1 MLDDDKGTAMHPHI
15 TPFTPEYSNELLRR
29 VQDLYHEDIKHY
41 YPQLKLE
48 KLLDLLEH
56 TEYLFELYL
65 DSIHHDRPNDALT
78 AFIIG
83 CYYVFLIIPQSL
95 QFQTRNKSYSIYT
108 DLKKMYENEMNMTNV
123 VLMVKKEI
131 GVVLD
136 ESVKHGAGIEHR
148 ITKKRA
154 FSVPAD
160 DLSGQVASLSLD
172 TAAPQDHDLKGTFTE
187 DDAEQSSPVWTAPN
201 LEPNDQLKL
210 ALLPEVISTP
220 AFREPE
226 RKTSVPVRPSVLLE
240 DVPSIYHE
248 DDTSFASLNPPFREI
263 TADRSVTHRK
273 DSYHSVYMVD
283 SGNLKEDNDD
293 LFNVENDGF
302 IQSLDIL
309 QKQSIITAPEL
320 FSILSNRVE
329 REKVL
334 LIDLRI
340 PQRSAINHIV
350 APNLVNVDPNLLWDK
365 QTNTPIYKDDILEH
379 LLEENENFI
388 NRNKFDYIVY
398 YTDVKTFMTINF
410 DYAFIFFYLM
420 LTSQKTPLTTVPT
433 TLLGGY
439 EKWKKTLH
447 SYAQEYH
454 ISIEDYL
461 YRPYSQKARLQQ
473 EQQQQ
478 QQQQQQP
485 DSQDSS
491 SAKESST
498 KVPESPSWKPP
509 DLPIRLR
516 KRPPPPPPVS
526 MPTTPEIPPPLPPK
540 IMVHSQVSSISRK
553 PPIPAKQ
560 HVKKEQLNSNE
571 IIQRKRQHQHQH
583 YDQQILQPQ
592 RAYNIPTIER
602 SPNVYVSLSIT
613 GLRNLG
619 NTCYINSMI
628 QCLFAAKTFRTLFIS
643 SKYKSYLQPIRSNGS
658 HYSPKLSNSLS
669 MLFNKM
675 YLNGGCSVVPTGFL
689 KVINQLRPDLK
700 IPDDQQDTQE
710 FLMILLDRLH
720 DELSDQ
726 QHVANDYPNL
736 LLYNADALKVSNNEY
751 KHWFDKNVIGNG
763 ISPIDDIFQGQ
774 MENSLQCK
782 RCGYT
787 TFNYSTF
794 YVLSLAIPRRSMK
807 LSKLG
812 RSTEK
817 RVKLEDCINMFTSD
831 EVLSGENAWDCPR
844 CGPTASV
851 STSVS
856 ALENEPSIVKSKK
869 KKSRFF
875 TLHTGTKRRHLDFF
889 GDGITE
895 GHNSNNNNTTIFER
909 ERSRSPFRMLGGS
922 GKRSSSSTPFST
934 GGNDSNNS
942 SDYKNKKLTTVK
954 TINFVTLP
962 KILVIHLSRF
972 YYDLTKKNNTV
983 VTYPLILNIILKN
996 NDTMKYKLFGVVNH
1010 TGTLISGH
1018 YTSLVNKD
1026 LEHNVNIGR
1035 SKWYYFDDEVVKADR
1050 KHGSDKNLKISS
1062 SDVYVLFYERVY
1074 D

>member
-1 MLDDDKGTAMHPHI
+1 MHSHT

-29 VQDLYHEDIKHY
+29 VRDLYHEDIKHY

-56 TEYLFELYL
+56 TEYLIELYL
-65 DSIHHDRPNDALT
+65 ESMRHDRPNDALT

-95 QFQTRNKSYSIYT
+95 QFQTRNKSYSIYS

-136 ESVKHGAGIEHR
+136 DSVKHVVGIEHR

-154 FSVPAD
+154 FSAPGI
-160 DLSGQVASLSLD
+160 DLSDQLASLSLD
-172 TAAPQDHDLKGTFTE
+172 TVGSRGHLHKTSSTE
-187 DDAEQSSPVWTAPN
+187 EDADQSSPVWTAPN

-210 ALLPEVISTP
+210 ALLPEVVPTP
-220 AFREPE
+220 AFSGSA
-226 RKTSVPVRPSVLLE
+226 RKTSTPMRQSVLLE
-240 DVPSIYHE
+240 DVPYIYNDNE
-248 DDTSFASLNPPFREI
+248 NTSASSDQPFGEI

-283 SGNLKEDNDD
+283 SETFKSDNDD
-293 LFNVENDGF
+293 LLNVETDGF
-302 IQSLDIL
+302 IQSLEIL

-320 FSILSNRVE
+320 FTILSNQSE
-329 REKVL
+329 SEKLL

-340 PQRSAINHIV
+340 PQRSSLNNIV
-350 APNLVNVDPNLLWDK
+350 APNLVKIDPNLLWDK
-365 QTNTPIYKDDILEH
+365 KANTPIYQDDILEH
-379 LLEENENFI
+379 LLRGNENFV
-388 NRNKFDYIVY
+388 NRNKFQYIVCY
-398 YTDVKTFMTINF
+398 SDVKTFMAMNF
-410 DYAFIFFYLM
+410 DYSFIFFYLL
-420 LTSQKTPLTTVPT
+420 LTSQKTRLTTVPT
-433 TLLGGY
+433 ALLGGY

-447 SYAQEYH
+447 TYAQQYH
-454 ISIEDYL
+454 ITIDDYL
-461 YRPYSQKARLQQ
+461 YRPYSQKVRHQPQ
-473 EQQQQ
+473 QQQQ

-485 DSQDSS
+485 SSQDSS
-491 SAKESST
+491 SSKESSA
-498 KVPESPSWKPP
+498 KIPEPPSWKPP

-516 KRPPPPPPVS
+516 KRPPPPLPVTV
-526 MPTTPEIPPPLPPK
+526 PTTPENPPPLPPK
-540 IMVHSQVSSISRK
+540 IMVHPHDNSQLRQ
-553 PPIPAKQ
+553 PPIPARQ
-560 HVKKEQLNSNE
+560 HVKKQQLNSNE
-571 IIQRKRQHQHQH
+571 IIQRKRQQQHQH
-583 YDQQILQPQ
+583 YDQQLLQPQ
-592 RAYNIPTIER
+592 PQRVYHIPTIEQ
-602 SPNVYVSLSIT
+602 SSNVYVSLSIT

-628 QCLFAAKTFRTLFIS
+628 QCLFAAKVFRTLFIS
-643 SKYKSYLQPIRSNGS
+643 SNYKSYLQPSRGNRL
-658 HYSPKLSNSLS
+658 HSPKLSNSLN
-669 MLFNKM
+669 MLFDKM

-689 KVINQLRPDLK
+689 KVFNQLRPDLR

-720 DELSDQ
+720 DELSNQ
-726 QHVANDYPNL
+726 PHVANDYPNL
-736 LLYNADALKVSNNEY
+736 LLYDADGLKVFNKEY

-794 YVLSLAIPRRSMK
+794 YVLSLAIPRRSTR

-812 RSTEK
+812 RPNEK

-831 EVLSGENAWDCPR
+831 EVLSGENVWDCPH
-844 CGPTASV
+844 CGPTSSNSLSASA
-851 STSVS
+851 S
-856 ALENEPSIVKSKK
+856 ALENDSNIVKSKK

-875 TLHTGTKRRHLDFF
+875 TLHTRSKRRHLDFF
-889 GDGITE
+889 GDGTNE
-895 GHNSNNNNTTIFER
+895 STSNNPVNFER
-909 ERSRSPFRMLGGS
+909 ERSRSPFKMLGG
-922 GKRSSSSTPFST
+922 GRKRSNSNTPLA
-934 GGNDSNNS
+934 NS
-942 SDYKNKKLTTVK
+942 SNDANNFNDYKNRKLTTVK

-983 VTYPLILNIILKN
+983 ITYPLILNIILKN
-996 NDTMKYKLFGVVNH
+996 NDTMKYRLFGVVNH

-1026 LEHNVNIGR
+1026 LEHNVDIGR
-1035 SKWYYFDDEVVKADR
+1035 SKWYYFDDEVVKAD
-1050 KHGSDKNLKISS
+1050 KNHGSDKNLKISS
-1062 SDVYVLFYERVY
+1062 SDAYVLFYERVNA
-1074 D
+1074 

>member
-1 MLDDDKGTAMHPHI
+1 MLDDGKGTIMHPH
-15 TPFTPEYSNELLRR
+15 TTSFTPEYSNELLRR

-65 DSIHHDRPNDALT
+65 DSMHHDRPNDALT

-95 QFQTRNKSYSIYT
+95 QFQTRNKSYSIYS
-108 DLKKMYENEMNMTNV
+108 DLRKMYENEMNMTNV

-136 ESVKHGAGIEHR
+136 ESIKHVVGIEHR

-154 FSVPAD
+154 FSVPAN
-160 DLSGQVASLSLD
+160 DLSNQVASLSLD
-172 TAAPQDHDLKGTFTE
+172 ATGLQVHPPKVSLTE
-187 DDAEQSSPVWTAPN
+187 DDADQSSPLWTAPN

-210 ALLPEVISTP
+210 ALLPEVIPTP
-220 AFREPE
+220 TFSEPG
-226 RKTSVPVRPSVLLE
+226 KQTSSLPVRPSVLVE
-240 DVPSIYHE
+240 DVPYTYYNNN
-248 DDTSFASLNPPFREI
+248 TSSPSLNPPFGEI

-283 SGNLKEDNDD
+283 SDAIKDDNENL
-293 LFNVENDGF
+293 LNVESDEF

-320 FSILSNRVE
+320 FTLLSNPIE

-340 PQRSAINHIV
+340 PQRSAANHIV
-350 APNLVNVDPNLLWDK
+350 APNLVKIDPKLLWDNK
-365 QTNTPIYKDDILEH
+365 TNTPVYQDDILEH
-379 LLEENENFI
+379 LLKGNEDFI
-388 NRNKFDYIVY
+388 NRDKFEYVVY
-398 YTDVKTFMTINF
+398 YTDLKTFMLMNF
-410 DYAFIFFYLM
+410 DYVFIFFYLM
-420 LTSQKTPLTTVPT
+420 LTSQKTHLTSVPT
-433 TLLGGY
+433 ALLGGY
-439 EKWKKTLH
+439 EKWKKTIRT
-447 SYAQEYH
+447 YAQQYH
-454 ISIEDYL
+454 ISTEDYL
-461 YRPYSQKARLQQ
+461 YRPYSQKERH
-473 EQQQQ
+473 
-478 QQQQQQP
+478 QQQQQP
-485 DSQDSS
+485 NSQDSS
-491 SAKESST
+491 SSKESSA
-498 KVPESPSWKPP
+498 KVPEPPSWRPP

-526 MPTTPEIPPPLPPK
+526 MPITPEILPPLPPK
-540 IMVHSQVSSISRK
+540 ILAYPHDVPLPRK

-560 HVKKEQLNSNE
+560 HVKEQQPNSNE
-571 IIQRKRQHQHQH
+571 IVQRKRQQQHRH
-583 YDQQILQPQ
+583 YDEKLLQPQPQ
-592 RAYNIPTIER
+592 RAYNIPTIEQ

-628 QCLFAAKTFRTLFIS
+628 QCLFAAKIFRSLFIS
-643 SKYKSYLQPIRSNGS
+643 SNYKNYLQPPRSSRS
-658 HYSPKLSNSLS
+658 HHFPKLSNSLN

-720 DELSDQ
+720 DELSNQ
-726 QHVANDYPNL
+726 QYVANDYPNL
-736 LLYNADALKVSNNEY
+736 LLYNADALNVSNNEY

-794 YVLSLAIPRRSMK
+794 YVLSLAIPRPSIK
-807 LSKLG
+807 LSQLG
-812 RSTEK
+812 RSNEK

-831 EVLSGENAWDCPR
+831 EILSGENAWDCPR
-844 CGPTASV
+844 CGPTASASASV
-851 STSVS
+851 SAS
-856 ALENEPSIVKSKK
+856 ALENESAIVKSKK

-875 TLHTGTKRRHLDFF
+875 TLHTRSKRRHVDF
-889 GDGITE
+889 GRDSIDE
-895 GHNSNNNNTTIFER
+895 SNNSNDVTFER
-909 ERSRSPFRMLGGS
+909 ERSRSPFKMISGS
-922 GKRSSSSTPFST
+922 GKRSGSNTPFASSS
-934 GGNDSNNS
+934 NADRNNFNEF
-942 SDYKNKKLTTVK
+942 KNKKLTTVK

-972 YYDLTKKNNTV
+972 YYDLTKKNSTV

-996 NDTMKYKLFGVVNH
+996 NDTLKYRLFGVVNH

-1026 LEHNVNIGR
+1026 LEHSVDIGR
-1035 SKWYYFDDEVVKADR
+1035 SKWYYFDDEVVKADK

-1062 SDVYVLFYERVY
+1062 SDVYVLFYERVR

>member
-1 MLDDDKGTAMHPHI
+1 MHPH
-15 TPFTPEYSNELLRR
+15 TTLFTPEYSNELLRR

-56 TEYLFELYL
+56 TEYLYELYL
-65 DSIHHDRPNDALT
+65 DSMRHNRPNDALT

-136 ESVKHGAGIEHR
+136 ESVKHAVGIEHR

-154 FSVPAD
+154 FSVPAN
-160 DLSGQVASLSLD
+160 DLSGQVASLSLEN
-172 TAAPQDHDLKGTFTE
+172 AGPHGHGFKASFTE
-187 DDAEQSSPVWTAPN
+187 EDAEQSSPVWTAPN

-210 ALLPEVISTP
+210 ALLPEVIPTP
-220 AFREPE
+220 IYPE
-226 RKTSVPVRPSVLLE
+226 SGRKTSSPVRPSVLLE
-240 DVPSIYHE
+240 DVPYNCYDGGAS
-248 DDTSFASLNPPFREI
+248 SASLNPSFGEI
-263 TADRSVTHRK
+263 TVDRSITHRK
-273 DSYHSVYMVD
+273 DSYHSIYMVD
-283 SGNLKEDNDD
+283 SDTLKEDNDD
-293 LFNVENDGF
+293 LLNVETDEF

-320 FSILSNRVE
+320 FSILSNSIE
-329 REKVL
+329 REKIL

-340 PQRSAINHIV
+340 PRRSEINHIV
-350 APNLVNVDPNLLWDK
+350 APNLVKIDPNLLWDRK
-365 QTNTPIYKDDILEH
+365 TNTPVYQDDILEH
-379 LLEENENFI
+379 LLEENEIFI
-388 NRNKFDYIVY
+388 NRDKFEYVVY
-398 YTDVKTFMTINF
+398 YTDVKTFMYMNF
-410 DYAFIFFYLM
+410 DYVFIFFYLM
-420 LTSQKTPLTTVPT
+420 LTSQKTHLTSVPT
-433 TLLGGY
+433 ALLGGY

-447 SYAQEYH
+447 TYAQEYNV
-454 ISIEDYL
+454 SIEDYL
-461 YRPYSQKARLQQ
+461 YRPYSQKAHQQQQQ
-473 EQQQQ
+473 EQQQ
-478 QQQQQQP
+478 
-485 DSQDSS
+485 SNAQDSS
-491 SAKESST
+491 SSKESSA
-498 KVPESPSWKPP
+498 KVPEPPSWKPP

-526 MPTTPEIPPPLPPK
+526 MPTTPGIPPPLPPK
-540 IMVHSQVSSISRK
+540 IMVYSHDNSFSRK

-560 HVKKEQLNSNE
+560 HVKKQQLNSNE
-571 IIQRKRQHQHQH
+571 IIQRKRQQQKHRH
-583 YDQQILQPQ
+583 YGQQLLQPQPQ
-592 RAYNIPTIER
+592 RAYNIPTIEQ
-602 SPNVYVSLSIT
+602 SSNVYVSLSIT

-628 QCLFAAKTFRTLFIS
+628 QCLFAAKIFRTLFIS
-643 SKYKSYLQPIRSNGS
+643 ANYKNYLQPPKGSRSAHS
-658 HYSPKLSNSLS
+658 SKLSNSLN

-689 KVINQLRPDLK
+689 KVVNQLRPDLK

-720 DELSDQ
+720 DELSNQ

-817 RVKLEDCINMFTSD
+817 RVKLEDCINMFTDD

-844 CGPTASV
+844 CGPTAS
-851 STSVS
+851 SSS
-856 ALENEPSIVKSKK
+856 ASASASAFENESPIAKSKK

-875 TLHTGTKRRHLDFF
+875 TLHTGSKRRHLDFF
-889 GDGITE
+889 GDNINE
-895 GHNSNNNNTTIFER
+895 SNSSNTVTFER
-909 ERSRSPFRMLGGS
+909 ERSRSPFKMLGSS
-922 GKRSSSSTPFST
+922 GKRSNSSTPFANNNND
-934 GGNDSNNS
+934 GNNINDF
-942 SDYKNKKLTTVK
+942 KNKKLTTVK

-972 YYDLTKKNNTV
+972 YYDLTKKNSTV
-983 VTYPLILNIILKN
+983 IIYPLILNIILKN
-996 NDTMKYKLFGVVNH
+996 NETMKYRLFGVVNH
-1010 TGTLISGH
+1010 TGTLVSGH

-1026 LEHNVNIGR
+1026 LEHSVDIGR
-1035 SKWYYFDDEVVKADR
+1035 SKWYYFDDEVVKADK

-1062 SDVYVLFYERVY
+1062 SDVYVLFYERVH
-1074 D
+1074 DQ